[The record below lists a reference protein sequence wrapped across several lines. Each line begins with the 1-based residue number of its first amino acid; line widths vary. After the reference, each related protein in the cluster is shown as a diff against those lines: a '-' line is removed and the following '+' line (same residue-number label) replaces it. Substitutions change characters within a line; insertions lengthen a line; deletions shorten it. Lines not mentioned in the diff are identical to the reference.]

1 MVYNFAMGKF
11 ALLSLAL
18 LSAAV
23 LLLIGFNN
31 CSGGGFKATS
41 LDGSA
46 ALASTS
52 NCPMAPT
59 ALRDPQNI
67 DQMTNLINALP
78 KPLSLNCVI
87 ENLPKPLNVSAL
99 QSAFS
104 AQPSESALT
113 PRVFIIIKNSFILS
127 VVPTGLG
134 KNLLE
139 MSEII
144 NGTESVKAELL
155 FPIDTTL
162 ALTAPYDRIRAASGG
177 SNCNFCH
184 KGERTITTGYPATAF
199 ASELLRPD
207 NTKFVSSAQSRQ
219 AALTCNQVADPY
231 RCNLMKAIFINGQAQ
246 DVRFP

>member
-1 MVYNFAMGKF
+1 MGKI
-11 ALLSLAL
+11 ALRVSAL
-18 LSAAV
+18 V
-23 LLLIGFNN
+23 FTGILLLVGFNN

-41 LDGSA
+41 LDGA
-46 ALASTS
+46 ATLLSKS
-52 NCPMAPT
+52 NCPMAPA

-67 DQMTNLINALP
+67 DQMTNMINALP
-78 KPLSLNCVI
+78 KPLSLDCVI

-104 AQPSESALT
+104 AQPSESAST
-113 PRVFIIIKNSFILS
+113 PRVFIIIRNNFILS

-144 NGTESVKAELL
+144 NATESVKAELL
-155 FPIDTTL
+155 FPIDTTI
-162 ALTAPYDRIRAASGG
+162 ALTTPYERIRAASGG

-219 AALTCNQVADPY
+219 AALSCNQVADPY
-231 RCNLMKAIFINGQAQ
+231 RCALMKAIFIDGQAQ